1 MLYLKNTS
9 WWLRSFT
16 GSLFCSGTSFGPEE
30 VILFPEI
37 GREKILFSLTRL
49 HNQICIRIYISEKKK
64 KRRQKAKETKEEKR
78 ISAENLTGF
87 DDIMCVCVYVYV
99 YVCVCVCVCVFPST
113 VKASPDWKTI
123 NVMPEIG
130 RQYCAQ
136 EMILWQVPSSPRHRQ
151 S

>member
-37 GREKILFSLTRL
+37 GREKILFSLTR
-49 HNQICIRIYISEKKK
+49 IIKFVSEYTFQKKK
-64 KRRQKAKETKEEKR
+64 TRRQKAKETKEEKR

-99 YVCVCVCVCVFPST
+99 YVCVCVCVCISFHRKSFSWLKNNKCNARDRPS
-113 VKASPDWKTI
+113 
-123 NVMPEIG
+123 
-130 RQYCAQ
+130 
-136 EMILWQVPSSPRHRQ
+136 ILCSGNDSVTSTFVATS
-151 S
+151 

>member
-113 VKASPDWKTI
+113 VKASPDWNKTI
-123 NVMPEIG
+123 NVMPEIRSAMLCWG
-130 RQYCAQ
+130 NYS
-136 EMILWQVPSSPRHRQ
+136 VSSTFVAT

>member
-37 GREKILFSLTRL
+37 GREKILFSLTR
-49 HNQICIRIYISEKKK
+49 IIKFVSEYTFQKKK
-64 KRRQKAKETKEEKR
+64 TRRQKAKETKEEKR

-87 DDIMCVCVYVYV
+87 DDIMCVCV
-99 YVCVCVCVCVFPST
+99 CVCVCVCACVCVCVVNGFNITYFFTYVTLSLALTLSNLKFIQTVFIAAD
-113 VKASPDWKTI
+113 K
-123 NVMPEIG
+123 
-130 RQYCAQ
+130 
-136 EMILWQVPSSPRHRQ
+136 L
-151 S
+151 

>member
-49 HNQICIRIYISEKKK
+49 HNQICIRICISEKKK

-78 ISAENLTGF
+78 ISAENPTGF

-99 YVCVCVCVCVFPST
+99 YVCVCVCVCISFHRKGFSWLKNNKCNARDRPS
-113 VKASPDWKTI
+113 
-123 NVMPEIG
+123 
-130 RQYCAQ
+130 
-136 EMILWQVPSSPRHRQ
+136 ILCSGNDSVTSTFVATS
-151 S
+151 

>member
-99 YVCVCVCVCVFPST
+99 YVCVCVCVCVCVFPST
-113 VKASPDWKTI
+113 VKASPDWK
-123 NVMPEIG
+123 NSKCNARDRPS
-130 RQYCAQ
+130 
-136 EMILWQVPSSPRHRQ
+136 ILCSGNDSVTSTFVATS
-151 S
+151 